1 MLPPRHGESVPAAAA
16 AAAAAAADP
25 EGKPPPQRP
34 VPVAVEQVVEGRPV
48 RGERAEVEIGEDN
61 GGTVNL
67 HVLRRV
73 LRREAWHRRAKDQN
87 LHRREVGGRRID
99 GCGCGCGRDC
109 GREGSGIVGP
119 GEEDDAEPVRG
130 HPRHQGCHLLGPLA
144 IGRAGAG
151 MPVLTAAIASSV
163 TVAVAVAVAVA
174 GRVEHPHRDGNGPAG
189 RPHPPPGRRISPR
202 ARKCVRINIRI
213 RIRAEAEEA
222 EGLGHHPGYSGAVQV
237 GDMWTEGRGMG
248 CCAAGVR
255 SAGSVMCLF
264 LRYRMPAGG
273 ITYIRAKLAST

>member
-1 MLPPRHGESVPAAAA
+1 M
-16 AAAAAAADP
+16 
-25 EGKPPPQRP
+25 
-34 VPVAVEQVVEGRPV
+34 
-48 RGERAEVEIGEDN
+48 
-61 GGTVNL
+61 NL

-87 LHRREVGGRRID
+87 LHRRKVGGRRID
-99 GCGCGCGRDC
+99 GCGCGGCGRDC

-163 TVAVAVAVAVA
+163 AVAVA

-202 ARKCVRINIRI
+202 ARKCVRINIRVNIRIRI

-222 EGLGHHPGYSGAVQV
+222 EGLGHHPGYWEGGVDGLSGVGADVPGAGALPGPSRKSGPLGAGGWGLGAWRRVDRARSGAVRV

-255 SAGSVMCLF
+255 SAGSVMCLL
-264 LRYRMPAGG
+264 LRYRMPDACRRYH
-273 ITYIRAKLAST
+273 IHTS